1 MDYASLKQLLDTFVD
16 FLSTEKGYSE
26 NTCRAYVSDLEDF
39 IAYFVSNRAL
49 AVTYDDGDDDN
60 DDPAGGFGNPDFGKP
75 DCGKP
80 DAGEMVAISNLMIRG
95 YLGVLHKQKIKKSS
109 VARKLSAIRSFLK
122 FLERHGVIASNPAS
136 LVITPKQDKPIPR
149 YLTVDDM
156 FRLLDSINTDT
167 LLGKR
172 NRALLETLYS
182 TGIRVSEL
190 VGLNVADVNF
200 SGKTLRVTGK
210 GNVER
215 IVPVGKKSLD
225 FIINY
230 RDALHL
236 KQTGTADHK
245 GAVFLNRSGGRLTVR
260 SVARILEK
268 SAREAGLD
276 VPVAPHDLRH
286 SYATHMLDAGLDLR
300 AVQELLGHKQLSTT
314 QKYTHVSIDRL
325 MAAYDAA
332 HPRK

>member
-1 MDYASLKQLLDTFVD
+1 MKHASLKQLLDTFVD
-16 FLSTEKGYSE
+16 FLSTEKGYSD
-26 NTCRAYVSDLEDF
+26 NTCRAYANDLEDF
-39 IAYFVSNRAL
+39 IAYFLSNRAL
-49 AVTYDDGDDDN
+49 AVSYEDDGDKDY
-60 DDPAGGFGNPDFGKP
+60 
-75 DCGKP
+75 
-80 DAGEMVAISNLMIRG
+80 DAGDVASVSGLMIRG
-95 YLGVLHKQKIKKSS
+95 YLGFLHKQKIKKTS

-122 FLERHGVIASNPAS
+122 FLERHGVIADNPAVS
-136 LVITPKQDKPIPR
+136 VITPKQDKPIPR

-156 FRLLDSINTDT
+156 FRLLDAIKTDS
-167 LLGKR
+167 LIGKR
-172 NRALLETLYS
+172 NRALLETMYS

-190 VGLNVADVNF
+190 VGLNVADVDF
-200 SGKTLRVTGK
+200 AGKTIRVTGK

-215 IVPVGKKSLD
+215 IVPIGANSLALIQDYRKSLHVQKAVAVD
-225 FIINY
+225 H
-230 RDALHL
+230 RGAL
-236 KQTGTADHK
+236 
-245 GAVFLNRSGGRLTVR
+245 FLNKNRGRLSAR

-268 SAREAGLD
+268 SARDAGLD